1 MPRQAY
7 LAKAPDGVDART
19 KSERYSSWRASMP
32 VSGWPVMRTTDKN
45 VEAGAGFFLG
55 DYVEKHYLEG
65 EVTLGKD
72 NFVSLSYWNN
82 QFWPSLNIGYMRYSY
97 KGHYGY
103 GTDED
108 GTPRRRR

>member
-1 MPRQAY
+1 MSRP
-7 LAKAPDGVDART
+7 APA
-19 KSERYSSWRASMP
+19 SSSATMS
-32 VSGWPVMRTTDKN
+32 
-45 VEAGAGFFLG
+45 
-55 DYVEKHYLEG
+55 KHYLEG

-108 GTPRRRR
+108 GIPRDAGDDRRRPQV